1 MADDNLDKNKN
12 NNVTNNTD
20 TTTDLESTPNVALIL
35 QLLTNPKVLQQA
47 VTVIATQNQLT
58 PSVSIP
64 TPNFTTS
71 TPSNTLIGIINT
83 SVNT

>member
-1 MADDNLDKNKN
+1 MADDNSDKNKN

-20 TTTDLESTPNVALIL
+20 TTTDLESTPNVALLL

-47 VTVIATQNQLT
+47 VTVIATQNQST

-71 TPSNTLIGIINT
+71 TPSNALIGVINT